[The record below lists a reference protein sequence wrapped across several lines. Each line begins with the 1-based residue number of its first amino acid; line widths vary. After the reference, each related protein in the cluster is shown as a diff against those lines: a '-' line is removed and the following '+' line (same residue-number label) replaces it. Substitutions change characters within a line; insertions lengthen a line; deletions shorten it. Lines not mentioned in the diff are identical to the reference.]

1 MTSYAYGD
9 VPAADLIDG
18 HLPAE
23 VRAGEDRATRASPP
37 ATFPQPEDRGKA
49 RLSPLGE
56 VEYVEDL
63 IRPGRIVTW
72 AAEEGSGKSYTVTGE
87 LAIRLAIAGGDFAGT
102 WGVLELGAV
111 LVLSEMHADEDFQRE
126 ETILASL
133 GCQRVQLVGGYYRLP
148 LMTAAG
154 GAPVLTDDAWR
165 TYITAWCRDAH
176 IKLLIFDTAT
186 GATQV
191 EPWGKAIQEVFRN
204 LRVMLDEVP
213 ELAVI
218 LIVHCRKPQ
227 GRGQRAISD
236 VLGEWGRWCDVVVM
250 QESDGAL
257 GERAKLSTYKRV
269 RHPRRI
275 VAMKAGG
282 LLIDPVEISEGPA
295 PKVPLAKVVEAVA
308 AAPGITATQLAE
320 RLGISRSTAQDYGR
334 AAASAGL
341 VERRPGGLRGALL
354 LFALSDRPEVS
365 DEHVGQIPDG
375 HRTDQASEVSDR
387 PTDLYRSDSRTL
399 DSQTVEETEEELLQQ
414 LRMSGGRT

>member
-1 MTSYAYGD
+1 VTGYAYGD

-23 VRAGEDRATRASPP
+23 VRAAEARAAK

-102 WGVLELGAV
+102 WSVLDIGPV
-111 LVLSEMHADEDFQRE
+111 LVLSEMHADEDYQRE
-126 ETILASL
+126 EMILGSL
-133 GCQRVQLVGGYYRLP
+133 ACQRVQLVGGYYRLP

-165 TYITAWCRDAH
+165 AYITAWCREAG
-176 IKLLIFDTAT
+176 IKLLVFDTAT

-204 LRVMLDEVP
+204 LRMMLDEVA

-236 VLGEWGRWCDVVVM
+236 VLGEWGRWADVVVM

-275 VAMKAGG
+275 VATKAGG
-282 LLIDPVEISEGPA
+282 LLIDPVDISEGPA
-295 PKVPLAKVVEAVA
+295 PKGAAGQGGRGGCRAAWHDRHPARRTARSQPLDGSGLR
-308 AAPGITATQLAE
+308 PRGRI
-320 RLGISRSTAQDYGR
+320 GR
-334 AAASAGL
+334 AGGTS
-341 VERRPGGLRGALL
+341 ERRSARCSAALC
-354 LFALSDRPEVS
+354 SVR
-365 DEHVGQIPDG
+365 
-375 HRTDQASEVSDR
+375 ASRIV
-387 PTDLYRSDSRTL
+387 
-399 DSQTVEETEEELLQQ
+399 Q
-414 LRMSGGRT
+414 